1 MGWRG
6 ARGWR
11 RARGWKTGRR
21 VGTEFGVGRSGE
33 GLRRSVGSEEGE
45 GLGRSDGSEEGYK
58 LAQSEGSEMNRHS
71 VPSFEAS
78 SRISTAQWRNMPL
91 PMGTHEVSANC
102 TGAGAGDAGVG
113 GGDAS
118 GGGEGHE
125 LVLYALHPPGAFPAN
140 DA

>member
-1 MGWRG
+1 M
-6 ARGWR
+6 AR
-11 RARGWKTGRR
+11 
-21 VGTEFGVGRSGE
+21 SE
-33 GLRRSVGSEEGE
+33 GLEEGE

-125 LVLYALHPPGAFPAN
+125 LYALQPPGAFPAN

>member
-1 MGWRG
+1 
-6 ARGWR
+6 
-11 RARGWKTGRR
+11 
-21 VGTEFGVGRSGE
+21 
-33 GLRRSVGSEEGE
+33 
-45 GLGRSDGSEEGYK
+45 
-58 LAQSEGSEMNRHS
+58 MNRHS

-102 TGAGAGDAGVG
+102 TGAGAGDGDAGGG

-125 LVLYALHPPGAFPAN
+125 VVLYALQLVLYSLHPLGASPAN
-140 DA
+140 NA

>member
-1 MGWRG
+1 M
-6 ARGWR
+6 AR
-11 RARGWKTGRR
+11 
-21 VGTEFGVGRSGE
+21 SE
-33 GLRRSVGSEEGE
+33 GLDEGKE
-45 GLGRSDGSEEGYK
+45 LGRSDGSEEGYK

-102 TGAGAGDAGVG
+102 TGAGVG

>member
-1 MGWRG
+1 M
-6 ARGWR
+6 AR
-11 RARGWKTGRR
+11 
-21 VGTEFGVGRSGE
+21 SE
-33 GLRRSVGSEEGE
+33 GLEEGE

-102 TGAGAGDAGVG
+102 TGAGGRVTGGG

>member
-1 MGWRG
+1 M
-6 ARGWR
+6 ARSEGLDEGK
-11 RARGWKTGRR
+11 AL
-21 VGTEFGVGRSGE
+21 GRSDGSEEGYKLARSE
-33 GLRRSVGSEEGE
+33 GLEEGE

-102 TGAGAGDAGVG
+102 TGAGAGGGVTGGG